1 MLNFIKAPPTSIV
14 AGATHAAPIRGEG
27 EAKITAHR
35 SLVGLNVFIVMRR
48 GNASTN
54 PDAVALGVSGI
65 RAEVALA
72 VGVWARLFHVC
83 SI

>member
-14 AGATHAAPIRGEG
+14 AGATHAAPIRG

-54 PDAVALGVSGI
+54 PDADPLGVSGI
-65 RAEVALA
+65 RVALALA